1 MKSYGQFCS
10 IARALDLLGERWTLL
25 IVRELLCGSSRFVD
39 LRRGIPRISR
49 TMLSARLREL
59 LDAGVILRAGTD
71 DGYQLSNAGL
81 ELAGTVRALG
91 TWGQRWL
98 PRDLPREELD
108 ADFLAWDM
116 KRRVDLD
123 ALPPQPVV
131 ARIEFVDARGRAG
144 MRYLLLRRSEV
155 SLCTANPGFPETLR
169 VRGPLGVLVGW
180 WRGDCSLADAR
191 HAGMIVEGR
200 PEWVRSFPRWFQR
213 YSLAA
218 VAPARAR

>member
-1 MKSYGQFCS
+1 MHGYGQFCS

-25 IVRELLCGSSRFVD
+25 IVRELLCGSSRFGD

-59 LDAGVILRAGTD
+59 LDAEVIVRTED
-71 DGYQLSNAGL
+71 KDGYKLSPAGL

-98 PRDLPREELD
+98 PRDFPRQELD
-108 ADFLAWDM
+108 ADFLVWDM
-116 KRRVDLD
+116 RRRVNLD
-123 ALPPQPVV
+123 ALPPHPVL
-131 ARIEFVDARGRAG
+131 ARIDYLDARERPG

-155 SLCTANPGFPETLR
+155 SLCSANPGFPEALR
-169 VRGPLGVLVGW
+169 IRGPLRVLIGW
-180 WRGDCSLADAR
+180 WRGDCTLADAR
-191 HAGMIVEGR
+191 HAGMIIDGR
-200 PEWVRSFPRWFQR
+200 REWVRSFPKWFQQ

-218 VAPARAR
+218 VARAGTE

>member
-1 MKSYGQFCS
+1 MKGYGQFCS

-25 IVRELLCGSSRFVD
+25 IVRELLSGSSRFGD

-59 LDAGVILRAGTD
+59 LDAQVIVRTGEN
-71 DGYQLSNAGL
+71 DGYKLSRAGL

-98 PRDLPREELD
+98 PRHLPRQELD
-108 ADFLAWDM
+108 PDFLVWDM
-116 KRRVDLD
+116 RRRVNLD
-123 ALPPQPVV
+123 ALPPQPVL
-131 ARIEFVDARGRAG
+131 ARIDYVDAGGRPG

-155 SLCTANPGFPETLR
+155 SLCTTNPGFPETLR
-169 VRGPLGVLVGW
+169 IRGPLRVLVAW

-191 HAGMIVEGR
+191 HAGMIIEGR
-200 PEWVRSFPRWFQR
+200 REWVRSFPKWFQQ
-213 YSLAA
+213 YALAA
-218 VAPARAR
+218 VAPAETG